1 MVADA
6 GDVTV
11 FHDDDDIRI
20 LNGGY
25 PLRNDQ
31 LWSFG
36 IFFKGLADHG
46 VRVRIHGRG
55 GIVQDQD
62 LRLFQQSAGDA
73 QALLLTAGNVA
84 AALLDMGI
92 VAVREAGDEFIGAGQ
107 LAGVDQFL
115 VRGAGIAPAQIFP

>member
-11 FHDDDDIRI
+11 FHNDDDIRI

-25 PLRNDQ
+25 PLCNDQ
-31 LWSFG
+31 LG
-36 IFFKGLADHG
+36 RTGDLFFKGLADHG
-46 VRVRIHGRG
+46 VRVRINGRG

-73 QALLLTAGNVA
+73 QALLLTAGDVGAPLLNV
-84 AALLDMGI
+84 GV
-92 VAVREAGDEFIGAGQ
+92 VAVGHPLGKP
-107 LAGVDQFL
+107 VMNSS
-115 VRGAGIAPAQIFP
+115 AQASLQA